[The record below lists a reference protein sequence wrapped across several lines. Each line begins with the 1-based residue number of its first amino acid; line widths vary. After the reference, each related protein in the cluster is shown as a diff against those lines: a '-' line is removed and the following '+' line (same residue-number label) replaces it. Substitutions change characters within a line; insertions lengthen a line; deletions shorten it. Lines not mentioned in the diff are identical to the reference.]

1 MHVGG
6 GAIHKLINR
15 ENVIFKKGH
24 DRRAWFLKSNDMFC
38 CFLMGL
44 DVLLA

>member
-15 ENVIFKKGH
+15 ENVIFKEGH
-24 DRRAWFLKSNDMFC
+24 DMPAWFLKSGDMFC
-38 CFLMGL
+38 CFLMEL